1 MADLTSVLELQLSEI
16 ELLGSMF
23 PGQGE
28 LVLDHPATLADV
40 RQYVDG
46 QTDAPPAARLEFT
59 VNLKV
64 QEPQQAQFSIQ
75 CSFPHD
81 YPETLPDISIWT
93 ASITRQRQT
102 QLNLEL
108 SQYLQSLPRGELCV
122 NSALEWVQDNAARFL
137 DPASPA
143 KQTSPADTPSRTFAR
158 YWIYSHHI
166 QSKFKRRDLNEWAGK
181 LGVTGFYLPGKPGII
196 CVEGGKE
203 RCEEYWK
210 WVRELNWKK
219 ISLRHHEETE
229 LVDGQ
234 AIDSLRKFQGF
245 GEKVFGAHNF
255 HGRNFH
261 MDLGEF
267 YQFLKEHQCEAI
279 YAILF
284 GIEGKSTES

>member
-1 MADLTSVLELQLSEI
+1 MADLTSALELQLSEI
-16 ELLGSMF
+16 ELLTSMF

-28 LVLDHPATLADV
+28 LVLDDPASLADV

-59 VNLKV
+59 VNLK
-64 QEPQQAQFSIQ
+64 EPQQVSIQ
-75 CSFPHD
+75 CSFPHE
-81 YPETLPDISIWT
+81 YPEALPDISVWT
-93 ASITRQRQT
+93 SSMTRQSQS

-122 NSALEWVQDNAARFL
+122 NSALEWVQDNASRFL
-137 DPASPA
+137 ESASPS
-143 KQTSPADTPSRTFAR
+143 KGTSPANVASRTFAR

-196 CVEGGKE
+196 CVEGGRE

-229 LVDGQ
+229 VAEGQ
-234 AIDSLRKFQGF
+234 TVDSLRKFQGF

-267 YQFLKEHQCEAI
+267 YQFLKEHQCETI

-284 GIEGKSTES
+284 GVEGKSTDS

>member
-1 MADLTSVLELQLSEI
+1 MADLTSLLELQLSEI

-28 LVLDHPATLADV
+28 LVLDDPATVADV

-46 QTDAPPAARLEFT
+46 QTDTPPAARLEFT
-59 VNLKV
+59 VNLKL
-64 QEPQQAQFSIQ
+64 QEPQQFSIQ

-81 YPETLPDISIWT
+81 YPEALPDISIWT
-93 ASITRQRQT
+93 SCITRQGQS

-108 SQYLQSLPRGELCV
+108 SQYLQTLPSGELYV
-122 NSALEWVQDNAARFL
+122 NSVLEWVQDNVSRFL
-137 DPASPA
+137 GPVSPTKEISPA
-143 KQTSPADTPSRTFAR
+143 NAASTTFAR

-181 LGVTGFYLPGKPGII
+181 LAVTGFYLPGKPGII

-229 LVDGQ
+229 IADGQTVDG
-234 AIDSLRKFQGF
+234 LRKFQGF

-267 YQFLKEHQCEAI
+267 YQFLKEHQCETI